1 EGNVLDL
8 PFKSNSIDIVWG
20 QEAWCYV
27 TDKERLLREAYR
39 VLKPGGKIGFTDWII
54 TGKITPQE
62 LEPLYDSMAFPYME
76 SFEGYQE
83 LMKKV
88 GFKVLEAIDNTEAFA
103 RHFDEYYNM
112 VTGKLKPEILKN
124 FGQDLYNFAENLVT
138 IWRKAAHEHKVGS
151 GLFIG
156 QKP

>member
-1 EGNVLDL
+1 
-8 PFKSNSIDIVWG
+8 
-20 QEAWCYV
+20 
-27 TDKERLLREAYR
+27 
-39 VLKPGGKIGFTDWII
+39 
-54 TGKITPQE
+54 
-62 LEPLYDSMAFPYME
+62 ME

-103 RHFDEYYNM
+103 RHFDEYYEM
-112 VTGKLKPEILKN
+112 VTGRLKPEILKN

-156 QKP
+156 QK